1 MGNFNLDVNTPH
13 EQDVASPSVL
23 RADLGAGRT
32 LLVISGVARPEWGL
46 DTDQTQRPECLVRLR
61 VPATHLEQSTVHVG
75 LASVSNGE
83 SEFAFA
89 TDSTSLSI
97 DENGELVLHTFLAL
111 AGEPSTLNRF
121 GYQVVAVDH
130 ALATEIT
137 GTLTWPTAWF
147 RPASTDPATLSGA
160 FTIEVEERTF
170 TPGPPGLGDVEHLTF
185 LSFGTIT
192 SVTIGD
198 DKTSA
203 TYRAGG
209 VPVDKALKV
218 VVNQSALTPPGDAG
232 ARMSPT
238 APGLD
243 LVQLSAAQPTKSGV
257 DFVAVRVGGP
267 A

>member
-1 MGNFNLDVNTPH
+1 MGNFNLDANAAN
-13 EQDVASPSVL
+13 DVAGHSVL

-46 DTDQTQRPECLVRLR
+46 DTDETQRPECLLRLR
-61 VPATHLEQSTVHVG
+61 VPATRLEQSTVHVG
-75 LASVSNGE
+75 LASISNGE
-83 SEFAFA
+83 SEYAFA

-121 GYQVVAVDH
+121 GYQVVAIDH

-137 GTLTWPTAWF
+137 GTLSWPTAWF
-147 RPASTDPATLSGA
+147 RPASTDPATLAGA
-160 FTIEVEERTF
+160 FTIEVKERTF
-170 TPGPPGLGDVEHLTF
+170 TPGPPGLGDIEQLTF
-185 LSFGTIT
+185 FSFGTIT

-203 TYRAGG
+203 TYRAAG
-209 VPVDKALKV
+209 VPVDRSLQV
-218 VVNQSALTPPGDAG
+218 VVSQSALLPPGDAG
-232 ARMSPT
+232 ARMAPA
-238 APGLD
+238 APGID

-257 DFVAVRVGGP
+257 DFAGVRVGGP